1 VKKFIQLLPFL
12 VGWALLIASANMRAL
27 GAVNGFVQLVLFT
40 FVVCIPAWRTE
51 RMSYV
56 DIGWPWGLVA
66 IGVIALVM
74 GQGDS
79 LRVAMVSGLYIF
91 MGVRM
96 GIFAIKLWRV
106 GALQRE
112 LPRYQY
118 QNVRWE
124 RTGET
129 NVPLARQVE
138 VLSQGLANASYL
150 SFPAFIIA
158 ANPSPSI
165 STVEVLGFGL
175 AAAAFVFESIA
186 DIQKA
191 GFIARAKANGE
202 RRSVCNEGLWR
213 YTRHPNYF
221 GEWMVWNGLIVMAL
235 PSLVHLFKT
244 EGGILAVLL
253 TAGLGFVS
261 RILYLALVYGT
272 GAKPSEYYSVQKRPE
287 YANYQQ
293 TTNIF
298 FPGPPRG

>member
-1 VKKFIQLLPFL
+1 MKKFMQLLPFL
-12 VGWALLIASANMRAL
+12 VGWAFLMASANMRAL
-27 GAVNGFVQLVLFT
+27 GAVNGLVQLVLFT

-118 QNVRWE
+118 QSVRWE

-165 STVEVLGFGL
+165 
-175 AAAAFVFESIA
+175 AI
-186 DIQKA
+186 
-191 GFIARAKANGE
+191 
-202 RRSVCNEGLWR
+202 
-213 YTRHPNYF
+213 
-221 GEWMVWNGLIVMAL
+221 
-235 PSLVHLFKT
+235 
-244 EGGILAVLL
+244 
-253 TAGLGFVS
+253 
-261 RILYLALVYGT
+261 
-272 GAKPSEYYSVQKRPE
+272 
-287 YANYQQ
+287 
-293 TTNIF
+293 
-298 FPGPPRG
+298 